1 MEPTALEHDS
11 YQHSQ
16 RSRYLQN
23 HNSHPSVLDR
33 LGPKASEQ
41 NPRGKVDSAAGKGM
55 VDAGK
60 DSTSGVCFWC
70 RQEGHHQATCT
81 NPPFCFRCKDTDHIA
96 AKCPSNRGCSMH
108 MYGFCIPEQ
117 GFHCLKIPG
126 AAKQKSAANVGLI

>member
-1 MEPTALEHDS
+1 MGDPRGFRTEDPSRKRRAMEPAALEHDS

-16 RSRYLQN
+16 QSRYLQN

-60 DSTSGVCFWC
+60 DSTSGVCF
-70 RQEGHHQATCT
+70 
-81 NPPFCFRCKDTDHIA
+81 
-96 AKCPSNRGCSMH
+96 
-108 MYGFCIPEQ
+108 
-117 GFHCLKIPG
+117 
-126 AAKQKSAANVGLI
+126 